1 MIQTSGTLQTNGAK
15 IAYEVEGTGTPV
27 LFIHAGIANMRMWDH
42 QVAGL
47 RDRYRLIRYDCRGF
61 GLTETEKVS
70 FSNRADI
77 AALLDHLGERSAHVV
92 GLSRGGVIG
101 LDFAIENPERVRSL
115 VFAAGGI
122 SGYDSPASSP
132 EAFDE
137 ADRLEE
143 RRDWDALSDW
153 ETRHWVDGPGQ
164 RPDRVPASLRAQVH
178 EWILSNYRAEKES
191 GQPQPLRP
199 PAVGRLTELK
209 VPLLVLVGTL
219 DEPGTVESCR
229 HLAASVPGA
238 RLEIFE
244 GAAHMLNLE
253 QPDRFTSLLRQF
265 LPA

>member
-1 MIQTSGTLQTNGAK
+1 
-15 IAYEVEGTGTPV
+15 
-27 LFIHAGIANMRMWDH
+27 
-42 QVAGL
+42 
-47 RDRYRLIRYDCRGF
+47 
-61 GLTETEKVS
+61 
-70 FSNRADI
+70 
-77 AALLDHLGERSAHVV
+77 
-92 GLSRGGVIG
+92 
-101 LDFAIENPERVRSL
+101 
-115 VFAAGGI
+115 
-122 SGYDSPASSP
+122 
-132 EAFDE
+132 
-137 ADRLEE
+137 
-143 RRDWDALSDW
+143 
-153 ETRHWVDGPGQ
+153 
-164 RPDRVPASLRAQVH
+164 VPASLRAQVH